1 MIVLGAD
8 MHKRSHTIAAV
19 GSTTGELLGERTIQV
34 ARTCAAAGRHWS
46 PLTCSRAA
54 SRRDAA

>member
-19 GSTTGELLGERTIQV
+19 GSTTGELLGERTGLDPVTFGPHGDEVRLI
-34 ARTCAAAGRHWS
+34 
-46 PLTCSRAA
+46 P
-54 SRRDAA
+54 